1 MHPIFAQYEQ
11 NAPRWCKLLFLN
23 ALDMLLPEPAVRHS
37 GPSTMIVALNEQAE
51 YNRLVLHFL
60 HYIPER
66 RSNDIDIIEDVIPLY
81 NVKVSVRVSGEVK
94 DIACVPQEQSR
105 FILTTWDVKQEQ
117 SMAFEVKDGRVE
129 FTVPEINGHQ
139 MVTLQMA

>member
-1 MHPIFAQYEQ
+1 
-11 NAPRWCKLLFLN
+11 
-23 ALDMLLPEPAVRHS
+23 
-37 GPSTMIVALNEQAE
+37 MIVALNEQAE
-51 YNRLVLHFL
+51 YNRLVLHLL

-94 DIACVPQEQSR
+94 DIACVPQEQS
-105 FILTTWDVKQEQ
+105 
-117 SMAFEVKDGRVE
+117 MAFEVKDGRVE

-139 MVTLQMA
+139 MVALQMA

>member
-1 MHPIFAQYEQ
+1 
-11 NAPRWCKLLFLN
+11 
-23 ALDMLLPEPAVRHS
+23 
-37 GPSTMIVALNEQAE
+37 MIVALNEQAE
-51 YNRLVLHFL
+51 YNRLVLHLL

-94 DIACVPQEQSR
+94 DIACVP
-105 FILTTWDVKQEQ
+105 KEQ

-139 MVTLQMA
+139 MVALQMA